1 MSQEKKVLPILMFR
15 ALPASGKSESRRFFK
30 SLTPEEMAQFH
41 LGDSS
46 VQVDDYPYV
55 DALEKIDVYCRET
68 LGTTVF
74 KDPNTRLFLN
84 GYEWGVLTYLINEDY
99 LDVKKLDKKIP
110 EEYEQDPVKWL
121 FKRYDDAS
129 EKTGKVPRRF
139 EELEKKSD
147 KEKFAEFKKKCFD
160 LCKTLLHDKYDNI
173 PLSLE
178 GKTIIFEFSRGGAKG
193 STFPLKEPYGYQ
205 YTLSLFDED
214 ILNNANILYI
224 WVTPEQSFNKNKQ
237 RALEGLQ
244 GKSQTVS
251 TQLSLNH
258 GVPDSVMNNEY
269 GTDDFEY
276 LISQSKN
283 GKYVPIT
290 KNGKEFKVKA
300 GRLDNRM
307 DLTSDFRKP
316 QKDWTKEQIE
326 KMTQAMVKAFDALI
340 CDKTE

>member
-1 MSQEKKVLPILMFR
+1 MSKENKVLPILMFC

-30 SLTPEEMAQFH
+30 SLTKEEMAQFH
-41 LGDSS
+41 LGDSRT
-46 VQVDDYPYV
+46 QVDDYPYV
-55 DALEKIDVYCRET
+55 DALEKIDAICNQT
-68 LGTTVF
+68 LGKTVF
-74 KDPNTRLFLN
+74 KDPNTRLFFS

-99 LDVKKLDKKIP
+99 LDIKKLDKKIP
-110 EEYEQDPVKWL
+110 KEYEDDPVKWL

-129 EKTGKVPRRF
+129 EKTGKIPRRF
-139 EELEKKSD
+139 EELEKNTD
-147 KEKFAEFKKKCFD
+147 KEKFQEFKKKCFD
-160 LCKTLLHDKYDNI
+160 VCNTLLHDKYDNI
-173 PLSLE
+173 PESLD

-193 STFPLKEPYGYQ
+193 STFPLKEPYGYE
-205 YTLSLFDED
+205 YTLSLFDDE

-224 WVTPEQSFNKNKQ
+224 WVTPEQSFQKNKQ
-237 RALEGLQ
+237 REKEGLQ

-269 GTDDFEY
+269 GLDDFEY
-276 LISQSKN
+276 LINLSKS
-283 GKYVPIT
+283 GKYLPIK

-300 GRLDNRM
+300 GRLDNRN

-316 QKDWTKEQIE
+316 QKEWTKEQIA
-326 KMTQAMVKAFDALI
+326 KMTEAMKKAFDALL

>member
-1 MSQEKKVLPILMFR
+1 MSKENKVLPILMFC

-30 SLTPEEMAQFH
+30 SLKKEEMAQFH
-41 LGDSS
+41 LGDSTT
-46 VQVDDYPYV
+46 QVDDYPYV
-55 DALEKIDVYCRET
+55 DALEKIDVFCRET
-68 LGTTVF
+68 LGTTIF
-74 KDPNTRLFLN
+74 KDPNTRLFLYS
-84 GYEWGVLTYLINEDY
+84 YEWGTLTYLINDDY
-99 LDVKKLDKKIP
+99 LDIKKLDNKIP
-110 EEYEQDPVKWL
+110 KEYEEDPVKWL

-129 EKTGKVPRRF
+129 EKTGKIPRRF
-139 EELEKKSD
+139 EELEKKTD
-147 KEKFAEFKKKCFD
+147 KAKFEEFKKKCFD
-160 LCKTLLHDKYDNI
+160 LCNNLLHDKYNNI
-173 PLSLE
+173 PNSLE

-193 STFPLKEPYGYQ
+193 SKFPLEAPKGYE
-205 YTLSLFDED
+205 YTLSLFDDD

-224 WVTPEQSFNKNKQ
+224 WVTPEQSFSKNKQ
-237 RALEGLQ
+237 RELEGLQ

-258 GVPDSVMNNEY
+258 GVPDSVMINEY

-276 LISQSKN
+276 LINLSSN
-283 GKYVPIT
+283 GKYIPIK

-300 GRLDNRM
+300 GRLDNRN

-326 KMTQAMVKAFDALI
+326 KMTEAMKKAFDALI

>member
-1 MSQEKKVLPILMFR
+1 MSKENKVLPILMFC

-30 SLTPEEMAQFH
+30 SLTKEEMAQFH
-41 LGDSS
+41 LGDSRT
-46 VQVDDYPYV
+46 QVDDYPYV
-55 DALEKIDVYCRET
+55 DALEKIDAICNQT
-68 LGTTVF
+68 LGKTVF
-74 KDPNTRLFLN
+74 KDPNTRLFFS

-99 LDVKKLDKKIP
+99 LDIKKLDKKIP
-110 EEYEQDPVKWL
+110 KEYEDDPVKWL

-129 EKTGKVPRRF
+129 EKTGKIPRRF
-139 EELEKKSD
+139 EELEKNTD
-147 KEKFAEFKKKCFD
+147 KEKFQEFKKKCFD
-160 LCKTLLHDKYDNI
+160 VCNTLLHDKYDNI
-173 PLSLE
+173 PESLD

-193 STFPLKEPYGYQ
+193 STFPLKEPYGYE
-205 YTLSLFDED
+205 YTLSLFDDE

-224 WVTPEQSFNKNKQ
+224 WVTPEQSFQKNKQ
-237 RALEGLQ
+237 REKEGLQ

-269 GTDDFEY
+269 GLDDFEY
-276 LISQSKN
+276 LINLSKN
-283 GKYVPIT
+283 RKYLPIK

-300 GRLDNRM
+300 GRLDNRS

-316 QKDWTKEQIE
+316 QKEWTKEQIA
-326 KMTQAMVKAFDALI
+326 KMTEAMKKAFDALL

>member
-1 MSQEKKVLPILMFR
+1 MSKEKKVLPILMFC

-30 SLTPEEMAQFH
+30 SLTPEEMSQFH

-46 VQVDDYPYV
+46 TQVDDYPYV
-55 DALEKIDVYCRET
+55 DALEKIDVFCKET
-68 LGTTVF
+68 LDTTIF

-99 LDVKKLDKKIP
+99 LDLKKLDKKIP
-110 EEYEQDPVKWL
+110 EEFEKDPVKWL
-121 FKRYDDAS
+121 FDRYDAAS

-147 KEKFAEFKKKCFD
+147 KTKFAEFKKKCFD

-173 PLSLE
+173 PESLE
-178 GKTIIFEFSRGGAKG
+178 GKTIIFEFSRGGEKG
-193 STFPLKEPYGYQ
+193 SSFPLPAPYGYQ
-205 YTLSLFDED
+205 YTLSLFDDE
-214 ILNNANILYI
+214 ILNNATILYI

-258 GVPDSVMNNEY
+258 GVPDTVMNHEY
-269 GTDDFEY
+269 GVDDFEY
-276 LISQSKN
+276 LISQSKD
-283 GKYVPIT
+283 GKYVPII

-300 GRLDNRM
+300 GRLDNRT

-316 QKDWTKEQIE
+316 QKDWTKEQIDN
-326 KMTQAMVKAFDALI
+326 MTQAMKKAFDALI